1 MFCFYLG
8 ELMSSSMSDD
18 TTSANTASPFDA
30 EFSNAHNDSDVA
42 SVETLPGEEHVSSD
56 TPLNATDTPPIIEN
70 TSVAVSS
77 SEPVSQEPTEPRL
90 KAVKMPNATTDNK
103 QESAS
108 EDLNGYNAHES
119 DETEHSNTVEHREV
133 SDEDGT
139 ASSTREVEEH
149 KEKTLDTPDIPVS
162 PDAAG
167 VEMELEEA
175 AQAVEDGEEGAQDNT
190 PDTPDASLE
199 TQPQENMQAV
209 SAESS
214 EGKSEANDLE
224 ASDASIKAQ
233 EEKAEE
239 AMTPVLSENE
249 EKTPETVAKAD
260 GELLP
265 KTGAELPISEQTT
278 LSMYPLSDQRPQRR
292 YTRYW
297 ILSVA
302 LLLLLLLSIAT
313 PLIVVASYAAN
324 AYATYNLLRAHAYGG
339 VEHLLTVKTIF
350 AGTGSHPTGLL
361 DVGKLTKAQEQFA
374 AAHDDF
380 KQVQTLIDTT
390 PLIHTVTQYLP
401 QYRSQIESARAAS
414 QVGIDTTMVGQ
425 QLISTALTLSPRFKG
440 PLLGVSHAPLI
451 TSADLTLIGR
461 TIDAILPYLND
472 IQAQS
477 QSISLST
484 LPISESQRTQIQEL
498 FQMLPQV
505 ETLLQRGRDLLAP
518 ANWLLG
524 VGQPRVFLVQTMDR
538 AELRPTG
545 GFTGQYGELSV
556 DSGRVGP
563 FSLHDISGVE
573 YSDNSPTS
581 GGLAPTAY
589 RSWWPFEN
597 WGLRDSNLSADFP
610 TSARIA
616 IKQYKLE
623 VKRNVDGVVI
633 FTPFFIEHIL
643 QAIGPI
649 QVPRYNETIT
659 AQNLEDRLHYYQLDN
674 AGIRKIEIIEH
685 VNDPTQAR
693 KLFTSA
699 VAHILMD
706 RVRHA
711 SPTELMA
718 LGLQVLSDLRTRDL
732 QIYVTNPQV
741 ESLLEQYGYAG
752 EINRSNA
759 HDGLYIVQ
767 ANVSANKASQYVQTK
782 LSDTVRLDAAG
793 GATHTL
799 EMDLIYNQIGPV
811 YGLDTYRDYVRIY
824 VPQSARLLSGNGF
837 DTGVPLCGGP
847 LAACAPNGVYPHQE
861 LVCPTGQYDAG
872 ASAPMIGDP
881 YRGAWHPIDKIG
893 PPDNT
898 QSDEAGRAMFGGYVV
913 VPKNCSMKVTVS
925 WHVPPLGNGG
935 YHLLIQRQAST
946 YPPLNLTVI
955 PAAGVCDAA
964 SSAQLNFNGFL
975 AADTEFLL
983 SSSISNSHT
992 RTAICSLQQEAVTT
1006 SQQ

>member
-1 MFCFYLG
+1 
-8 ELMSSSMSDD
+8 EIPD
-18 TTSANTASPFDA
+18 ANVEAQP
-30 EFSNAHNDSDVA
+30 EEDVSLA
-42 SVETLPGEEHVSSD
+42 PRGNEARETLDESEEH
-56 TPLNATDTPPIIEN
+56 
-70 TSVAVSS
+70 
-77 SEPVSQEPTEPRL
+77 
-90 KAVKMPNATTDNK
+90 
-103 QESAS
+103 
-108 EDLNGYNAHES
+108 
-119 DETEHSNTVEHREV
+119 
-133 SDEDGT
+133 
-139 ASSTREVEEH
+139 EEH
-149 KEKTLDTPDIPVS
+149 KVEDTMVPAPTENE
-162 PDAAG
+162 G
-167 VEMELEEA
+167 EEA
-175 AQAVEDGEEGAQDNT
+175 GSEAVATLAT
-190 PDTPDASLE
+190 P
-199 TQPQENMQAV
+199 
-209 SAESS
+209 AES
-214 EGKSEANDLE
+214 E
-224 ASDASIKAQ
+224 
-233 EEKAEE
+233 
-239 AMTPVLSENE
+239 E
-249 EKTPETVAKAD
+249 EKTEGAAVAVLAEKQAKAPDIVAKAD
-260 GELLP
+260 GEHPP
-265 KTGAELPISEQTT
+265 KIAADLAISEQSTS
-278 LSMYPLSDQRPQRR
+278 SMYPLSDQREQRR
-292 YTRYW
+292 FTRYW

-350 AGTGSHPTGLL
+350 AGASSHPTGLL
-361 DVGKLTKAQEQFA
+361 DVGKLTRAQEQFT

-390 PLIHTVTQYLP
+390 PLIHTITQYLP
-401 QYRSQIESARAAS
+401 QYRSQVVSARAAS
-414 QVGIDTTMVGQ
+414 QVGIDATLVGQ

-451 TSADLTLIGR
+451 TSADLTLVGR
-461 TIDAILPYLND
+461 TIDAILPYLSD
-472 IQAQS
+472 IQVQS
-477 QSISLST
+477 QSISLSA
-484 LPISESQRTQIQEL
+484 LPVSENQRTQIQSL

-556 DSGRVGP
+556 DNGRVGP

-581 GGLAPTAY
+581 GGLAPGAY
-589 RSWWPFEN
+589 RTWWPFEN

-610 TSARIA
+610 TSAQIA

-623 VKRNVDGVVI
+623 VKRNVDGVIV

-649 QVPRYNETIT
+649 QVPKYHETIT

-674 AGIRKIEIIEH
+674 AGIRRIEIVEH
-685 VNDPTQAR
+685 VNDPNQAR
-693 KLFTSA
+693 KLFTSD
-699 VAHILMD
+699 VARILME

-718 LGLQVLSDLRTRDL
+718 VGLQVLSDLRTRDL
-732 QIYVTNPQV
+732 QVYVTNPQV

-752 EINRSNA
+752 EIDRSNA

-782 LSDTVRLDAAG
+782 LSDTVKLDAAG
-793 GATHTL
+793 GATHSL

-811 YGLDTYRDYVRIY
+811 YGLYTYRDYVRIY

-847 LAACAPNGVYPHQE
+847 LAACSPDGVYPHQE

-898 QSDEAGRAMFGGYVV
+898 KSDESGRAMFGGYVV

-925 WHVPPLGNGG
+925 WYVPPLGSGG
-935 YHLLIQRQAST
+935 YHLLIQRQTSL
-946 YPPLNLTVI
+946 YPTLNLTVL
-955 PAAGVCDAA
+955 PSAGVCAAA
-964 SSAQLNFNGFL
+964 SGAQLNFNAFL
-975 AADTEFLL
+975 
-983 SSSISNSHT
+983 
-992 RTAICSLQQEAVTT
+992 
-1006 SQQ
+1006 

>member
-1 MFCFYLG
+1 
-8 ELMSSSMSDD
+8 MSSSMSDD
-18 TTSANTASPFDA
+18 RASANTASPFDA
-30 EFSNAHNDSDVA
+30 ESSNNYNSSNVSSTEILPTEVDVA
-42 SVETLPGEEHVSSD
+42 AD
-56 TPLNATDTPPIIEN
+56 IPLVTNGIPAIVEN
-70 TSVAVSS
+70 TSGEDPAP
-77 SEPVSQEPTEPRL
+77 EMLREFPTEPRIKVVTL
-90 KAVKMPNATTDNK
+90 PNALAENK
-103 QESAS
+103 QTS
-108 EDLNGYNAHES
+108 
-119 DETEHSNTVEHREV
+119 VP
-133 SDEDGT
+133 
-139 ASSTREVEEH
+139 EEP
-149 KEKTLDTPDIPVS
+149 KEAV
-162 PDAAG
+162 
-167 VEMELEEA
+167 V
-175 AQAVEDGEEGAQDNT
+175 AVEDGEEEAKDNT
-190 PDTPDASLE
+190 PDSPDASLAAQSNEDVQTVATEDVSGNSQSNGLDTPDASMKAQSEEDVPLAPCENEALE
-199 TQPQENMQAV
+199 EQDESQEHKVGDAV
-209 SAESS
+209 VPAPAESEKEKPGNEAVETVKTSTES
-214 EGKSEANDLE
+214 E
-224 ASDASIKAQ
+224 
-233 EEKAEE
+233 EEKTEGATV
-239 AMTPVLSENE
+239 AVLVENE
-249 EKTPETVAKAD
+249 EKTPGIIEKAD
-260 GELLP
+260 GERPP
-265 KTGAELPISEQTT
+265 KTGADLPMSEQSTS
-278 LSMYPLSDQRPQRR
+278 SMYPLSEQRSQRR
-292 YTRYW
+292 FTRYW

-313 PLIVVASYAAN
+313 PLIIVASYAAN

-361 DVGKLTKAQEQFA
+361 DVGKLTRAQEEVE

-390 PLIHTVTQYLP
+390 PLIHTITQYLP
-401 QYRSQIESARAAS
+401 QYRSQVESARAAS
-414 QVGIDTTMVGQ
+414 QVGIDATLIGR

-451 TSADLTLIGR
+451 TSADLNLVGR

-472 IQAQS
+472 IQLQS
-477 QSISLST
+477 QSISLSA
-484 LPISESQRTQIQEL
+484 LPISENQRTQIQAL

-505 ETLLQRGRDLLAP
+505 QTLLQRGHDLLAP

-563 FSLHDISGVE
+563 FSLRDISGVE

-610 TSARIA
+610 TSAQIA

-623 VKRNVDGVVI
+623 VKRNVDGVVV

-649 QVPRYNETIT
+649 QVPKYNETIT

-685 VNDPTQAR
+685 VNDPAQAR

-699 VAHILMD
+699 VARILMD

-711 SPTELMA
+711 SPSELMA

-732 QIYVTNPQV
+732 QVYVTNPQV

-752 EINRSNA
+752 EIDRSNA

-782 LSDTVRLDAAG
+782 FSDTVKLDTAG

-824 VPQSARLLSGNGF
+824 VPKSARLLSGNGF
-837 DTGVPLCGGP
+837 DTGEPLCGGP
-847 LAACAPNGVYPHQE
+847 LAACSPNGVYAHHE

-893 PPDNT
+893 PPADT
-898 QSDEAGRAMFGGYVV
+898 KSDEPGRAMFGGYVV

-925 WHVPPLGNGG
+925 WHVPPMGDAG
-935 YHLLIQRQAST
+935 YHLLLQRQTST
-946 YPPLNLTVI
+946 YPNLNLRVL

-964 SSAQLNFNGFL
+964 SGAQLNYNGFL
-975 AADTEFLL
+975 TADTEFLL
-983 SSSISNSHT
+983 SNVSNPHT
-992 RTAICSLQQEAVTT
+992 RTATCSLQQEAVTT

>member
-1 MFCFYLG
+1 ML
-8 ELMSSSMSDD
+8 
-18 TTSANTASPFDA
+18 
-30 EFSNAHNDSDVA
+30 
-42 SVETLPGEEHVSSD
+42 
-56 TPLNATDTPPIIEN
+56 
-70 TSVAVSS
+70 
-77 SEPVSQEPTEPRL
+77 
-90 KAVKMPNATTDNK
+90 
-103 QESAS
+103 
-108 EDLNGYNAHES
+108 EDLNGHGTNKS
-119 DETEHSNTVEHREV
+119 STIEHSNTLEHEDA
-133 SDEDGT
+133 SEEDGP
-139 ASSTREVEEH
+139 ASSTGDDVAVVVPDEH
-149 KEKTLDTPDIPVS
+149 GEDTPDTLNTSDTNVDIEPEE
-162 PDAAG
+162 DASVAPQENEAQEER
-167 VEMELEEA
+167 VLEARDESEEHEKRKEA
-175 AQAVEDGEEGAQDNT
+175 EGTEVLALDEGEEGKEGGEAVENAEMVEMLENVKT
-190 PDTPDASLE
+190 VLAS
-199 TQPQENMQAV
+199 T
-209 SAESS
+209 
-214 EGKSEANDLE
+214 
-224 ASDASIKAQ
+224 
-233 EEKAEE
+233 
-239 AMTPVLSENE
+239 ENE
-249 EKTPETVAKAD
+249 EQTAVEKAD
-260 GELLP
+260 VERPPEADADL
-265 KTGAELPISEQTT
+265 TMSEQST
-278 LSMYPLSDQRPQRR
+278 LSMHPLGDPPRR
-292 YTRYW
+292 FTRYW

-350 AGTGSHPTGLL
+350 AGTSSHPTGLL
-361 DVGKLTKAQEQFA
+361 DVGKLTRAQEQFT

-390 PLIHTVTQYLP
+390 PLIHTITQYLP
-401 QYRSQIESARAAS
+401 QYRSQVESARAAS
-414 QVGIDTTMVGQ
+414 QVGIDTTLVGQ

-440 PLLGVSHAPLI
+440 PLLSASHAPLI
-451 TSADLTLIGR
+451 TSADLALVGR

-472 IQAQS
+472 IQVQS
-477 QSISLST
+477 QSISLGA
-484 LPISESQRTQIQEL
+484 LPISASQRTQIQEL

-573 YSDNSPTS
+573 YNDNSPTS
-581 GGLAPTAY
+581 GGLAPAAY

-623 VKRNVDGVVI
+623 VKRNADGVVV

-649 QVPRYNETIT
+649 QVPKYNETIT

-674 AGIRKIEIIEH
+674 AGIRKIEIVEH
-685 VNDPTQAR
+685 VNDPNQAR
-693 KLFTSA
+693 KLFTSD
-699 VAHILMD
+699 VARILMD

-732 QIYVTNPQV
+732 QVYVTNPQV

-752 EINRSNA
+752 EIDRSNA

-782 LSDTVRLDAAG
+782 LSDTVKLDAAG
-793 GATHTL
+793 GATHSL

-847 LAACAPNGVYPHQE
+847 LAACSPNGVYAHQE

-898 QSDEAGRAMFGGYVV
+898 KSDESGRAMFGGYVV
-913 VPKNCSMKVTVS
+913 VPKNCSLKVTVS
-925 WHVPPLGNGG
+925 WYVPPLGSGG

-946 YPPLNLTVI
+946 YPTLNLTVL
-955 PAAGVCDAA
+955 PTAGVCA
-964 SSAQLNFNGFL
+964 SASGAQLNFNGFL
-975 AADTEFLL
+975 TADTEFLL
-983 SSSISNSHT
+983 SSISNPHT
-992 RTAICSLQQEAVTT
+992 RTTICSLQQESVTT